1 MKRFAQRFIGA
12 GRVRLRINL
21 SSRPY
26 DTVGYSRAGLVLL
39 SILLAGLIVGDLRY
53 AAVIRGQAADL
64 ELAVAAARMHDQRV
78 EAQARGEGL
87 ELSEAALKRLPGDVT
102 FANQL
107 IAKRGFSWT
116 RFLSDLE
123 QATLPGLSIHS
134 IRLNGK
140 DSLISMGGAALTL
153 KSLTAFIVSLED
165 HKAFLHAALSRHK
178 IQENGQVEFD
188 LTVEYQDQRR

>member
-53 AAVIRGQAADL
+53 AAAIRGQAADL

-140 DSLISMGGAALTL
+140 RA
-153 KSLTAFIVSLED
+153 
-165 HKAFLHAALSRHK
+165 
-178 IQENGQVEFD
+178 
-188 LTVEYQDQRR
+188 